1 MELLQSARWYY
12 NIDYSERA
20 DDNRTS
26 DEKKES
32 NISKG
37 SYEGIA
43 IAIA

>member
-1 MELLQSARWYY
+1 MY
-12 NIDYSERA
+12 YSERA

-37 SYEGIA
+37 SYDGIA
-43 IAIA
+43 IA